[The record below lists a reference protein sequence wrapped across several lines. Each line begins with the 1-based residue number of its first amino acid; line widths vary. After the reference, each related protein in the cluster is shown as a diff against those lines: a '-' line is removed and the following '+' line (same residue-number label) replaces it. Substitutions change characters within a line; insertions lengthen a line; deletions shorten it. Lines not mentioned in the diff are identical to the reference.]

1 MSVTDEIKS
10 RIDIVGYVQ
19 RHVPELKK
27 AGRNHKAC
35 CPFHN
40 EKTPSFVVN
49 PERQTWHCFGACSE
63 GGDLFTF
70 AQKIHGWDF
79 KEALRELGAEAG
91 VQLQPQTPEQ
101 KTLSDRIEGLRGLV
115 KAAAD
120 LFHDRLH
127 SGDGASALAY
137 IREERGLRDE
147 TITAF
152 QLGYAPASWDWLLKT
167 LRGLGY
173 GDDDIVEVGLAVRN
187 ENGRVYDRF
196 RNRLMIPI
204 RDERGRAVGFGAR
217 ALDSEEAAK
226 YINSPQSVVFDKSR
240 LLFGLDRG
248 RRAIRDS
255 GTAVIAEGY
264 MDVIQAHQAGFFN
277 VVAQMGTA
285 MTEKQIQLIAPR
297 FARRIVLALD
307 ADEAGQSAARRSLDV
322 ARQAITRD
330 FAGRMNVDMRVLRVP
345 DGKDPDDFLRKSP
358 GKWDSLIA
366 GAPSIADFVIEMETK
381 DLSPDANVIERQ
393 ALAASILP
401 ILLASENNLYRQEN
415 LQKLSRRLR
424 IGERELLSW
433 ARESL
438 PVDRPVKPSTPP
450 EAPPEFWFDE
460 GDVILADATEGTSTE
475 DEAEPRSGS
484 GGRQSPA
491 LEPYCLSLLL
501 KNPNLLYLANRK
513 LRELAGDDEDLLRGP
528 LSELGVEDFTRSQYR
543 ALMERLLDSMA
554 QDDQEPLDYLASV
567 VDDELQTEIEG
578 LLIDESEAV
587 SRTMRRNFQ
596 VDLNDILK
604 RRSIRGG
611 PGHSDHDELISRA
624 LQLRLI
630 RLENE
635 RIEMQYLQEEA
646 QAEDELDPRQR
657 DRLTGKIMLSMR
669 AKARINMAVSRNSLP
684 LKQASI
690 S

>member
-1 MSVTDEIKS
+1 MSVTDEIKA
-10 RIDIVGYVQ
+10 RIDIVEYVR
-19 RHVPELKK
+19 RHVPGLKK

-70 AQKIHGWDF
+70 AQKVHGWDF

-91 VQLQPQTPEQ
+91 VQLKPQTPEQ
-101 KTLSDRIEGLRGLV
+101 KTLSDRIDGLRGLV
-115 KAAAD
+115 KAAAE
-120 LFHDRLH
+120 LFQGRLY
-127 SGDGASALAY
+127 SGAGSSALAY
-137 IREERGLRDE
+137 MREERGLRDE
-147 TITAF
+147 TVSAF
-152 QLGYAPASWDWLLKT
+152 QLGCAPQSWDWLLKS
-167 LRGLGY
+167 LRALGY
-173 GDDDIVEVGLAVRN
+173 RDDDIVDVGLAIRN

-204 RDERGRAVGFGAR
+204 RDERGRAVGFGGR
-217 ALDSEEAAK
+217 ALGSEEAAK
-226 YINSPQSVVFDKSR
+226 YINSPQSVLFDKSR

-255 GTAVIAEGY
+255 GTAVVVEGY
-264 MDVIQAHQAGFFN
+264 MDVIQAHQAGFYN

-297 FARRIVLALD
+297 IARRIVLALD

-322 ARQAITRD
+322 ARRTVARD
-330 FAGRMNVDMRVLRVP
+330 FAGRMNVDLRVLRLP
-345 DGKDPDDFLRKSP
+345 DGKDPDDFLRRWP
-358 GKWDSLIA
+358 GEWDSLVA
-366 GAPSIADFVIEMETK
+366 GAPAIADFVIEMETK
-381 DLSPDANVIERQ
+381 NLSPGASVLERQ
-393 ALAASILP
+393 SVAADVLP

-424 IGERELLSW
+424 IGERELLAW

-438 PVDRPVKPSTPP
+438 PADEPAKPPMPP
-450 EAPPEFWFDE
+450 DAAPEFWLGEQDA
-460 GDVILADATEGTSTE
+460 IPPDATGWNGTS
-475 DEAEPRSGS
+475 AETAPTTGA

-513 LRELAGDDEDLLRGP
+513 LRELAGDDEELLRGP
-528 LSELGVEDFTRSQYR
+528 LSELGVDDFTRSQYR

-567 VDDELQTEIEG
+567 LDNALQSEIKA
-578 LLIDESEAV
+578 LLIDSPETV

-596 VDLNDILK
+596 VDLNDIL
-604 RRSIRGG
+604 RRRPLRVAPG
-611 PGHSDHDELISRA
+611 PGEHEELISRA

-635 RIEMQYLQEEA
+635 RVEMQYLQEEA
-646 QAEDELDPRQR
+646 QADGDLDPRQR
-657 DRLTGKIMLSMR
+657 DRLNLRIMLSMR

-684 LKQASI
+684 LKQTSM